1 MKEIKTKIN
10 WQGKQRLMEGKS
22 IKLKVGSL
30 KTYKINKPLSQVHQ
44 EKKIIRI
51 TNTNYDKGD
60 INQHRTYG
68 H

>member
-1 MKEIKTKIN
+1 
-10 WQGKQRLMEGKS
+10 MEGKS